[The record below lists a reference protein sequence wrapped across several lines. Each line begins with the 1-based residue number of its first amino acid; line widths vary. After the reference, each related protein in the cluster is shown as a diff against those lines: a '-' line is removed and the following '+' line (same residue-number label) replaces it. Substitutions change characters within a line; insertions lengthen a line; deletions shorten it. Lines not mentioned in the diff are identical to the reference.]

1 MSGLPMKRIH
11 DGPAA
16 TAPWS
21 IETTLLELV
30 AAVQDVSRS
39 DDEVV
44 SVVSR
49 MVNSGRFVL
58 RGIFAGSRFKRE
70 HYGRARL
77 NPGKEE

>member
-1 MSGLPMKRIH
+1 MSGFPMKRIH
-11 DGPAA
+11 GRPAA

-30 AAVQDVSRS
+30 TAVQDVSRS

-44 SVVSR
+44 SVITR
-49 MVNSGRFVL
+49 MVNSGRYVL
-58 RGIFAGSRFKRE
+58 RGIFAGSKFKRE

-77 NPGKEE
+77 NPGQEE